1 MKDHRLDAY
10 ISLRAKAWNNPW
22 AKRIL
27 SELYYLLDISE
38 TMDGA
43 LDAQIEPVV
52 TYLTQ
57 VVEQDGSITK
67 TAALQAEQMLSA
79 LQETAKS
86 YEVIC
91 AAHAHIDMNWMWGY
105 QETAS
110 LTVDTFHTMLRLLK
124 EYPQFCFSQSQA
136 STYEIIEKYH
146 PQMLPEIKKYI
157 QEGRW
162 EVTATSWV
170 ENDKNMSGAEAMSRH
185 LLYTRTYLSELLD
198 IPLDSVKLDF
208 EPDTFGHTENLPE
221 ILTQGGVKY
230 YYHCRGTDEEY
241 VYKWRAPSGA
251 ELLVYRDPT
260 WYNSGYD
267 RPIDETIFEFVP
279 SFCHRYGLHHC
290 LKVYGVGDHGGGPSR
305 RDIECIMEI
314 SQWPLSPNIHFG
326 TMQSFFE
333 KLEREADHLP
343 VLDHELNYVFNG
355 CYTSQSTIKRGNRIS
370 EDRLYEA
377 EALDVMAHHWVPD
390 YETAK
395 PFDGPWKKVLFNQFH
410 DILPGSGTVETRE
423 YAMGLYQDAL
433 ASVSVNATHAMRQI
447 CENIDTSKLIPEQ
460 TYDYSTGGGVGY
472 NTNDASGYGFSVT
485 EYGSGLVRAYTL
497 FNTTNIARDEVVEL
511 VIWDWPGKL
520 ERIQVLDASG
530 KALPCEVLKK
540 SVCYWAHECVHL
552 GVRVTV
558 PAMGY
563 TTVVLSQKA
572 AALDDPLRLFTDP
585 RVDRTGNDPIV
596 LENQKLRAVFD
607 PGSMTLTSLTDK
619 ASGQELI
626 SVADGGFRL
635 ATESIE
641 TGMTSWRIGR
651 FAALKNLSREYPV
664 HIEKISRGILRQAVS
679 FKQNFQNSSMEV
691 TYSLDDN
698 SDVLN
703 CQIQVDWREFGSLA
717 GIPQLQYCL
726 PLKKAGTESLCAVP
740 YGICRRPV
748 LYHDVPCC
756 GLMAVKQENVAVAVL
771 SDSKYGFQFD
781 GQNICVDLLRGSVD
795 PDPTPEI
802 GKHTIRLGIA
812 VADERESALLQCNAK
827 FSHPISSCSAPISH
841 AGTLP
846 MENALL
852 RLEGCQ
858 LGALKRS
865 EDSSGWVTRVYNP
878 TEGPAMAKLTMGGLQ
893 EAHTADIMERKES
906 PLQVKENSTC
916 TEVPPHSVRTLILT
930 NA

>member
-1 MKDHRLDAY
+1 MNDHRLDAY
-10 ISLRAKAWNNPW
+10 ASLRAKAWNNPW

-27 SELYYLLDISE
+27 SELYYLLDISA
-38 TMDGA
+38 TMEGA
-43 LDAQIEPVV
+43 LDAQIAPAI

-57 VVEQDGSITK
+57 VVEQEGSITK

-79 LQETAKS
+79 LQEAAKS

-105 QETAS
+105 QETAA

-146 PQMLPEIKKYI
+146 PQMLPEIKKYVH
-157 QEGRW
+157 EGRW
-162 EVTATSWV
+162 EVTATAWV
-170 ENDKNMSGAEAMSRH
+170 ENDKNMSGGEAMSRH
-185 LLYTRTYLSELLD
+185 MLYTRTYLSELLD

-230 YYHCRGTDEEY
+230 YYHCRGNDKEY

-251 ELLVYRDPT
+251 ELLVYREPT

-267 RPIDETIFEFVP
+267 RPIDETLFEYVP

-305 RDIECIMEI
+305 RDIECLMEI

-326 TMQSFFE
+326 TIQSFFE
-333 KLEREADHLP
+333 KLEQNADHLP
-343 VLDHELNYVFNG
+343 VLDHELNYVFTG

-377 EALDVMAHHWVPD
+377 ETLDVMANQWAPG
-390 YETAK
+390 YQTAK
-395 PFDGPWKKVLFNQFH
+395 PFHEPWKKVLFNQFH

-433 ASVSVNATHAMRQI
+433 ASIGVSATHAMRQI
-447 CENIDTSKLIPEQ
+447 CENIDTSKLTPAE

-472 NTNDASGYGFSVT
+472 NTGDASGYGFSVT

-497 FNTTNIARDEVVEL
+497 FNTTNVARDEVVEI
-511 VIWDWPGKL
+511 VIWDWPGKPD
-520 ERIQVLDASG
+520 RIQVLDAYG
-530 KALPCEVLKK
+530 KLLPCQVLKNDL
-540 SVCYWAHECVHL
+540 CYWSHDCIHL
-552 GVRVTV
+552 GVRAVV

-563 TTVVLSQKA
+563 TTVVLSQKE
-572 AALDDPLRLFTDP
+572 AALDDPLRTFTDP
-585 RVDRTGNDPIV
+585 RVDRIGNDPIV
-596 LENQKLRAVFD
+596 LENQKLRAVFE

-619 ASGQELI
+619 STGQELI
-626 SVADGGFRL
+626 AVADGGFRL

-651 FAALKNLSREYPV
+651 FAALKNLSKELPA
-664 HIEKISRGILRQAVS
+664 HIEKISYGNLRQSVT
-679 FKQNFQNSSMEV
+679 FKQDFQNSSMEV
-691 TYSLDDN
+691 TYRLDDN
-698 SDVLN
+698 SNVLI
-703 CQIQVDWREFGSLA
+703 CQVQVDWREFGSLA
-717 GIPQLQYCL
+717 GVPQLQYCL
-726 PLKKAGTESLCAVP
+726 PLKNAGTESLCAVP
-740 YGICRRPV
+740 YGICRRPA
-748 LYHDVPCC
+748 LHHDVPCC
-756 GLMAVKQENVAVAVL
+756 GLMAVKQENAAVAVL
-771 SDSKYGFQFD
+771 CDSKYGFQFD
-781 GQNICVDLLRGSVD
+781 GQNICVDLIRGSMD

-812 VADERESALLQCNAK
+812 VTDPEETELLQCNAK
-827 FSHPISSCSAPISH
+827 FSHAIVGCSTPIAH
-841 AGTLP
+841 AGSLP
-846 MENALL
+846 MENALF

-865 EDSSGWVTRVYNP
+865 YDSTGWVARVYNP
-878 TEGPAMAKLTMGGLQ
+878 NAVNATAKLTAAGLQ
-893 EAHTADIMERKES
+893 NAYITDIMERKIQ
-906 PLQVKENSTC
+906 PLPVEGNSTC
-916 TEVPPHSVRTLILT
+916 TILPAHSIRTLYLGE
-930 NA
+930 

>member
-1 MKDHRLDAY
+1 MNDHRLDAY
-10 ISLRAKAWNNPW
+10 ASLRTKAWNNPW

-27 SELYYLLDISE
+27 SELYYLLDISG

-43 LDAQIEPVV
+43 LDAQIAPAV
-52 TYLTQ
+52 TCLTQ
-57 VVEQDGSITK
+57 VVEQEGSITK
-67 TAALQAEQMLSA
+67 AAALQAEQMLSA
-79 LQETAKS
+79 LQKVAKS

-105 QETAS
+105 QETAA

-157 QEGRW
+157 KEGRW

-185 LLYTRTYLSELLD
+185 LLYTRTYLSDLLD

-230 YYHCRGTDEEY
+230 YYHCRGTDSEY

-251 ELLVYRDPT
+251 ELLVYREPT

-267 RPIDETIFEFVP
+267 RPIDETLFEYVP

-305 RDIECIMEI
+305 RDIECLMEI

-326 TMQSFFE
+326 TIQSFFE
-333 KLEREADHLP
+333 KLEQNADHLP
-343 VLDHELNYVFNG
+343 VLDHELNYVFTG

-377 EALDVMAHHWVPD
+377 ETLDVMANQWAPG
-390 YETAK
+390 YQTAK
-395 PFDGPWKKVLFNQFH
+395 PFREPWKKVLFNQFH

-433 ASVSVNATHAMRQI
+433 ASASVSATHAMRQI
-447 CENIDTSKLIPEQ
+447 CENIDTSKLTPAE

-472 NTNDASGYGFSVT
+472 HTDDASGYGFSVT

-497 FNTTNIARDEVVEL
+497 FNTANVSRDEVVEL

-520 ERIQVLDASG
+520 DRIQVLDAYG
-530 KALPCEVLKK
+530 KLIPCQVLKK
-540 SVCYWAHECVHL
+540 DLCYWSHDCIHL
-552 GVRVTV
+552 GVRASV

-563 TTVVLSQKA
+563 TTVVLSQKE
-572 AALDDPLRLFTDP
+572 AALDDPLRTFTDP
-585 RVDRTGNDPIV
+585 RVDRIGNDPIV
-596 LENQKLRAVFD
+596 LENQKLRAVFE

-619 ASGQELI
+619 STGQELI
-626 SVADGGFRL
+626 AVADGGFRL

-651 FAALKNLSREYPV
+651 FAALKNLSKELPV
-664 HIEKISRGILRQAVS
+664 HIEKISYGNLRQSVT
-679 FKQNFQNSSMEV
+679 FKQDFQNSSMEV
-691 TYSLDDN
+691 TYRLDDN
-698 SDVLN
+698 SNVLI
-703 CQIQVDWREFGSLA
+703 CQVQVDWREFGSLA
-717 GIPQLQYCL
+717 GVPQLQYCL
-726 PLKKAGTESLCAVP
+726 PLKNAGTESLCAVP

-748 LYHDVPCC
+748 LHHDVPCC
-756 GLMAVKQENVAVAVL
+756 GLMAVKQENAAVAVL
-771 SDSKYGFQFD
+771 CDSKYGFQFD
-781 GQNICVDLLRGSVD
+781 GQNICVDLIRGSMD

-812 VADERESALLQCNAK
+812 VTDPEETELLQCNAK
-827 FSHPISSCSAPISH
+827 FSHAIVGCSTPIAH
-841 AGTLP
+841 AGSLP
-846 MENALL
+846 MENALF

-865 EDSSGWVTRVYNP
+865 DDSTGWVARVYNP
-878 TEGPAMAKLTMGGLQ
+878 NAVNATAKLTAAGLQ
-893 EAHTADIMERKES
+893 NAYITDIMERKIQ
-906 PLQVKENSTC
+906 PLPVEGNSTC
-916 TEVPPHSVRTLILT
+916 TILPPHSIRTLYLGE
-930 NA
+930 